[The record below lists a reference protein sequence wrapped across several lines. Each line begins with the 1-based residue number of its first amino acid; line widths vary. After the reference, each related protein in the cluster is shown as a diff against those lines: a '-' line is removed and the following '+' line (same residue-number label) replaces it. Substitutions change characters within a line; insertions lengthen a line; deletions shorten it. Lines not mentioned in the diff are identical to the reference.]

1 MTTLY
6 PRLLD
11 ADAEPIFTEYKSAL
25 AEGHGIEY
33 LAGKASTTHLA
44 AVYVATGG
52 TRASHEHLQSLRDAV
67 LALAHGTGFPGDS
80 RNMAWFDTQLAQLLH
95 QHSGMVPAEAA
106 ARDVWQFLALC
117 LLPDVAFWRYPNP
130 PGDRVLGTD
139 LTRHVFGRLWWRA
152 QLVHDPKSQ
161 DPYAGLQVM
170 GEAAFDQIYARRAVL
185 GGSPALV
192 RGILEV
198 WQKLEKEGQ
207 LRGLTQ
213 RKVLQDYLKRLLRLF
228 PFVDFDSLQEN
239 DRKLE
244 LWVVAE
250 ETVESCRRESSKA
263 SAPV

>member
-1 MTTLY
+1 MTILY

-11 ADAEPIFTEYKSAL
+11 TDAAPMFTQYKAAL
-25 AEGHGIEY
+25 AEGQGIDHLSER
-33 LAGKASTTHLA
+33 ASTTHLA

-52 TRASHEHLQSLRDAV
+52 TRATGDHLQSLRHEV
-67 LALAHGTGFPGDS
+67 LALAHGTGFPGES

-95 QHSGMVPAEAA
+95 QRSGMVPAEAA

-139 LTRHVFGRLWWRA
+139 LTRHVLGRLWWRA
-152 QLVHDPKSQ
+152 QLVHDPRAL

-198 WQKLEKEGQ
+198 WQQLEQEGLLQ
-207 LRGLTQ
+207 GLTQ
-213 RKVLQDYLKRLLRLF
+213 RTVLQDYLKRLLRLF
-228 PFVDFDSLQEN
+228 PFVDFDSLQEE
-239 DRKLE
+239 DRKVE
-244 LWVVAE
+244 LRAVAQ
-250 ETVESCRRESSKA
+250 ETIIACRERE
-263 SAPV
+263 

>member
-1 MTTLY
+1 MTILY

-11 ADAEPIFTEYKSAL
+11 ADAVPLFTEYRNAL
-25 AEGHGIEY
+25 ADGHGIEY
-33 LAGKASTTHLA
+33 LSERASTMHLA

-52 TRASHEHLQSLRDAV
+52 SRATGEHLRSLRDAI
-67 LALAHGTGFPGDS
+67 LALAHGAGFPGES

-95 QHSGMVPAEAA
+95 LRSGMVPAEAA

-152 QLVHDPKSQ
+152 QLVHDPKSH

-198 WQKLEKEGQ
+198 WQELEKEGL
-207 LRGLTQ
+207 LRGLGQ

-228 PFVDFDSLQEN
+228 PFVDFDSVQEH
-239 DRKLE
+239 DRKVE
-244 LWVVAE
+244 LRAVAQ
-250 ETVESCRRESSKA
+250 ETIVACRGQQRWE
-263 SAPV
+263 